1 MRVGMTRCLKL
12 IEGLV
17 LSAVSLHEDEV
28 FFYRDSGVGAACFS
42 GVRRDS
48 GEIILVAERH
58 FSHLE

>member
-12 IEGLV
+12 IGELV
-17 LSAVSLHEDEV
+17 LSAVSLHEDAV
-28 FFYRDSGVGAACFS
+28 FVYRDIDVGAACFS

-48 GEIILVAERH
+48 GEIILVAERY